1 MLGEGLLVVESDID
15 NSKRGLIL
23 IVEDGADNLA
33 LIIEILEL
41 MGFPL
46 ITAENGKTAIAMARQ
61 HQPDLILLDLMLPD
75 MDGVEVACRLK
86 QDERTMEIPIIAV
99 TALDDEENRQ
109 RCIAAGCVDFVA
121 KPIDIQLLET
131 AIKRYLS

>member
-1 MLGEGLLVVESDID
+1 VESDID
-15 NSKRGLIL
+15 NSKQGLIL

-75 MDGVEVACRLK
+75 MDGVEVACHLK

-109 RCIAAGCVDFVA
+109 RCIAEGCVDFVA